1 MGKRIAV
8 LSAVLLLFLQTPV
21 FGQAERAQD
30 DYYEFVNGKK
40 IEEITLEPTEAGW
53 DWFSDAETVVRGEM
67 EETIRELVNGGETYE
82 KGSPE
87 QKIKDLYQCIS
98 DMDNRNETGLGP
110 LQPYMDKIRGASDIE
125 EYVEALAY
133 LSGEMGY
140 SSILGGYSIMQDK
153 ADSGKYA
160 VYLLY
165 ADTLIGKEYVE
176 DEDTQEYV
184 ELYFDYVRNML
195 TEFGMTGEQAER
207 SAASIEGL
215 LRDICE
221 SSMSAEQYYDP
232 SLTYN
237 VYTEQELQEL
247 YTNVDVHGMLETIR
261 IDGQEYYVVM
271 DVDQAQKI
279 NSLLVEE
286 NLQALKDYSTFVML
300 NDMAEYMNSI
310 YAGLYTDM
318 QNMLYGI
325 TESWEDEFIWMDLTQ
340 KMLPWDCGKIYVQKH
355 FSEEDKETVEEMLDL
370 ILEEYEKIIQR
381 QDWMSPSTKE
391 KAIRKLK
398 TMQIKIGYPDK
409 WPAVCDTMQVTPV
422 SEGGS
427 LLSNLV
433 KNLQV
438 SLENDLAKLGTE
450 VDRTEWDVT
459 PQTVNAFYDPLNNE
473 ISFPAAMLQEP
484 FYSSEY
490 SDGTNLGG
498 IGFVLAHEVSHAFDS
513 DGALYDEY
521 GNYHVWWTEEDLDAY
536 EKMTQSIAEYYDK
549 YEVMGTHVDGERTLA
564 ENIADLG
571 AMTCITSIIGDDKE
585 MLEDAFWQTAYI
597 WAEVCTESFTQ
608 YLLNTDTHSPHK
620 VRVNAVMS
628 SCDVFYDVYNV
639 KEGDGMYV
647 APEDRVGIWK

>member
-8 LSAVLLLFLQTPV
+8 LSAVLLLFLQTLV

-30 DYYEFVNGKK
+30 DYYEFVNRKK
-40 IEEITLEPTEAGW
+40 IEEITLMPTEAGW

-87 QKIKDLYQCIS
+87 QKIRDLYQCIS

-300 NDMAEYMNSI
+300 NDMAEYMNST
-310 YAGLYTDM
+310 YAGL
-318 QNMLYGI
+318 
-325 TESWEDEFIWMDLTQ
+325 
-340 KMLPWDCGKIYVQKH
+340 
-355 FSEEDKETVEEMLDL
+355 
-370 ILEEYEKIIQR
+370 
-381 QDWMSPSTKE
+381 
-391 KAIRKLK
+391 
-398 TMQIKIGYPDK
+398 
-409 WPAVCDTMQVTPV
+409 
-422 SEGGS
+422 
-427 LLSNLV
+427 
-433 KNLQV
+433 
-438 SLENDLAKLGTE
+438 
-450 VDRTEWDVT
+450 
-459 PQTVNAFYDPLNNE
+459 
-473 ISFPAAMLQEP
+473 
-484 FYSSEY
+484 
-490 SDGTNLGG
+490 
-498 IGFVLAHEVSHAFDS
+498 
-513 DGALYDEY
+513 
-521 GNYHVWWTEEDLDAY
+521 
-536 EKMTQSIAEYYDK
+536 
-549 YEVMGTHVDGERTLA
+549 
-564 ENIADLG
+564 
-571 AMTCITSIIGDDKE
+571 
-585 MLEDAFWQTAYI
+585 
-597 WAEVCTESFTQ
+597 
-608 YLLNTDTHSPHK
+608 
-620 VRVNAVMS
+620 
-628 SCDVFYDVYNV
+628 
-639 KEGDGMYV
+639 
-647 APEDRVGIWK
+647 